1 MKPRVHALPVLL
13 VLVPLGATWATAAQ
27 APWRP
32 SGDPWRTD
40 PAWHDGK
47 AEVCVYE
54 ATRTIY
60 GVPRSY
66 LATAYTDKEHVDPR
80 TTNKSEA
87 EGGLEVFK
95 HHWSERVPTE
105 NYDYDFSTMTYTL
118 ADSLEA
124 YKLTV
129 GTQEDCGASFKAAWR
144 DGTRLRWQEFNY
156 FPGEFLSSGEMRNAA
171 GIHFADELTLLC
183 RDFPFGAPEPRELLL
198 VPGQRSNRQ
207 VPFEPLRARVR
218 YAGRETLELPY
229 GTVDAHRLSIVPGR
243 GQPSVGLPE
252 IELWFAADASAPLLH
267 ALVQYEDSHGTHY
280 RLRSIERR
288 AYWER

>member
-1 MKPRVHALPVLL
+1 MKPRAHALPVLL
-13 VLVPLGATWATAAQ
+13 LLVPFAATWAPAAQ
-27 APWRP
+27 TPWRP

-80 TTNKSEA
+80 TTNKSEV

-95 HHWSERVPTE
+95 HHWSERIPTE

-129 GTQEDCGASFKAAWR
+129 GTQEDCGASFKIAWR
-144 DGTRLRWQEFNY
+144 DGARLRWQGSSY
-156 FPGEFLSSGEMRNAA
+156 FPGEFLRSGELPRAA
-171 GIHFADELTLLC
+171 ATHFADELTLLC
-183 RDFPFGAPEPRELLL
+183 RDFPFDAPEPRELAL
-198 VPGQRSNRQ
+198 VPGQRSNRHAS
-207 VPFEPLRARVR
+207 FEPSQARVH
-218 YAGRETLELPY
+218 YAGLETLELPY
-229 GTVDAHRLSIVPGR
+229 GTVDAHRLSIALEGAEPPLLQR
-243 GQPSVGLPE
+243 
-252 IELWFAADASAPLLH
+252 ELWFAADASAPLLH
-267 ALVQYEDSHGTHY
+267 ALVQYEDSEGTRY